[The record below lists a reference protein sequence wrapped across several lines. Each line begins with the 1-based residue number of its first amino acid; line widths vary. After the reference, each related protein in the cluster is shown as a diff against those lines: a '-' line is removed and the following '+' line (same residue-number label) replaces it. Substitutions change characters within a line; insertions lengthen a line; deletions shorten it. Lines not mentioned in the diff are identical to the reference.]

1 MVYDFLTLEDVDVV
15 GKTVF
20 LRVDINAPLDPASK
34 RILDASRIQAVAPTI
49 KDLKGAKVVV
59 GAHQSRPGRY
69 DFTNLELHAKV
80 LQMYLEQQEVKY
92 TDDIIG
98 KEAQRMIKELQ
109 PGQVLVLNNV
119 RMLDEENKEAP
130 MEKLAQTEF
139 VKTMTPL
146 ADLFVN
152 DAFAAAHRSQPSLVG
167 LCATLPT
174 VAGRLMEAELRALNR
189 VLDNPARPSVYLLGG
204 AKVEDRIPVI
214 SRVLRDDVAD
224 SILIGG
230 LIRDSFHMA
239 RGGMRKRYEQLDED
253 GLKQVEEA
261 QAIMDKY
268 PGKITLPVDVA
279 LDVNRERV
287 EVMAE
292 RLTDETNIYDIGLNA
307 IAQFSHRIM
316 NSGTVVA
323 EGPLGMFERRGFD
336 IGTKELL
343 RCMARCG
350 GYTVVGGGHM
360 GGMASMLG
368 ITGEMSHVSTGG
380 GAMLSMLAGES
391 LPVIEG
397 LEKSKQR
404 FG

>member
-1 MVYDFLTLEDVDVV
+1 MVYDFLTLEDVDVA

-20 LRVDINAPLDPASK
+20 LRVDINTPLDPASK

-69 DFTNLELHAKV
+69 DFTSLELHAKV

-139 VKTMTPL
+139 VKTMTQL

-224 SILIGG
+224 TILIGG
-230 LIRDSFHMA
+230 LVRDSFHMA

-261 QAIMDKY
+261 RAIMDKY

-287 EVMAE
+287 EVMVE

>member
-1 MVYDFLTLEDVDVV
+1 MVYDFLTLEDVDVA

-49 KDLKGAKVVV
+49 KDLRGTKVVV

-69 DFTNLELHAKV
+69 DFTSLELHAKV

-98 KEAQRMIKELQ
+98 KEAQRMIKELR

-146 ADLFVN
+146 VDLFVN

-224 SILIGG
+224 TILIGG
-230 LIRDSFHMA
+230 LVRDSFHMA
-239 RGGMRKRYEQLDED
+239 RGGMRKRYEQLDEE

-336 IGTKELL
+336 IGTKEML

-350 GYTVVGGGHM
+350 GYTVVGGGHL

-368 ITGEMSHVSTGG
+368 ITGEMGHVSTGG
-380 GAMLSMLAGES
+380 GAMLSMLAGET